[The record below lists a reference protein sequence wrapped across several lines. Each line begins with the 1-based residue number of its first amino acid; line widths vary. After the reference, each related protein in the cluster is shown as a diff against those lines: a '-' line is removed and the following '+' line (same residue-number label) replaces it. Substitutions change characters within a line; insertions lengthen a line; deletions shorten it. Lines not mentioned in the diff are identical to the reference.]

1 LLHNAARF
9 EIIWE
14 VIPMSLLAV
23 QLEGETLS
31 AFIGVCLLIAGVATF
46 VWGQWAWERHTKAG
60 RVLLI
65 LSSACLVAAGLMFL
79 GMVNYLDRM
88 WGI

>member
-1 LLHNAARF
+1 
-9 EIIWE
+9 
-14 VIPMSLLAV
+14 MSLVAV

-31 AFIGVCLLIAGVATF
+31 TFIGVCLLIAGVATF

-65 LSSACLVAAGLMFL
+65 LSSACLVSAGLMFL
-79 GMVNYLDRM
+79 RMVNYVDRM